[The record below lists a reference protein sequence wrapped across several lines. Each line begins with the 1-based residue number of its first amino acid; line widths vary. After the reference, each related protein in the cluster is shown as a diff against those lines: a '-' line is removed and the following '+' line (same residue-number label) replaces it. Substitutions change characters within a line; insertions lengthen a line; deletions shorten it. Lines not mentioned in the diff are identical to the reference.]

1 MTRARV
7 RCLLLGSIAFWL
19 ALAGAATARA
29 DAPPAGARSNTPIE
43 HYIVLMQQ
51 NHTFDNYFG
60 TYPGA
65 DGIPADTCIPMNPS
79 KPAKTSCVKPYHI
92 GERPIDDLNHS
103 NNTFLRQYNDGRMD
117 GFVDAL
123 NKRNQD
129 GTIALGYYDD
139 RDLPYYWN
147 LADEYVLFDR
157 YFSSARAGSVWNRMY
172 WIAGVPGNIENRIP
186 PQGFGDLPTIFDR
199 LQERGVS
206 WKFYVYNYKPGL
218 NYRTSGL
225 LSPLAP
231 QVQWLPLLAM
241 DRFIDKPELSSRI
254 VDLDEYFVD
263 LRNGTLPAVS
273 YVLFLGATEH
283 PLTSLELGQ
292 QTVRQMLQALMQS
305 SAWDSSAFLLTY
317 DDWGGWYDHVRP
329 PSVDK
334 YGYGFRVPAL
344 LVSPYAKRAYI
355 DSTVLDHTSSLRF
368 IGYNWDIEPLA
379 TRDAGA
385 NTFLGAFDFAQ
396 QPREPRFLSF
406 ERGAELS
413 RAEPRRIVIFG
424 TYGAGLALAGLIIS
438 CAALGVEMRLRR
450 RPRLGERAPEEAS
463 P

>member
-1 MTRARV
+1 MIRARA
-7 RCLLLGSIAFWL
+7 CWLLVAGMGFWL
-19 ALAGAATARA
+19 ALASAATARA
-29 DAPPAGARSNTPIE
+29 GAPPAAVKPNTPIE

-79 KPAKTSCVKPYHI
+79 KPEKTSCVRPYHI
-92 GERPIDDLNHS
+92 GEKRIDDLNHS
-103 NNTFLRQYNDGRMD
+103 NNTFLRQYNGGRMD

-147 LADEYVLFDR
+147 LADEYVLFDH

-172 WIAGVPGNIENRIP
+172 WVAGVPGNTENRIP
-186 PQGFGDLPTIFDR
+186 PQGFHDIPTIFDR
-199 LQERGVS
+199 LQERGIS

-241 DRFIDKPELSSRI
+241 DRFIDDPALSSRI

-273 YVLFLGATEH
+273 YVLILGATEH

-292 QTVRQMLQALMQS
+292 QTVRQMLQGLIQS
-305 SAWDSSAFLLTY
+305 SAWNSSAFLLTY

-344 LVSPYAKRAYI
+344 LVSPYAKRGYI
-355 DSTVLDHTSSLRF
+355 DSTVLDHTASLRF
-368 IGYNWDIEPLA
+368 IGYNWNIEPLA
-379 TRDAGA
+379 SRDAAA
-385 NTFLGAFDFAQ
+385 NTFLGAFDFTQ
-396 QPREPRFLSF
+396 PPREARFLSF
-406 ERGAELS
+406 ERSAEQS
-413 RAEPRRIVIFG
+413 RTEPSRIVIFA
-424 TYGAGLALAGLIIS
+424 TYGGGLALAGLIIS
-438 CAALGVEMRLRR
+438 CAALGVEVRLRR
-450 RPRLGERAPEEAS
+450 PARLSDPGQEAS